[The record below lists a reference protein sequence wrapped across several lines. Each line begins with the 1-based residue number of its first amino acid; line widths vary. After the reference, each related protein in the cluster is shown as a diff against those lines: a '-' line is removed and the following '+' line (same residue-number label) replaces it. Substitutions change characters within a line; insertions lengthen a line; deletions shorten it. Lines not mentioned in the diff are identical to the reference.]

1 MRSAAVLL
9 LLSFCCLLIASC
21 GSDIA
26 TNTPVNSRPAGKKAA
41 GGREPVLVELF
52 TSEGC
57 GNCPPADRHLVLL
70 EAEQPVA
77 GADVITLGYH
87 VDYFNDR
94 GWQDVYSAP
103 EYTRRQ
109 NLYAMRMN
117 LKSMYTPQMIVD
129 GKSEFIGSNP
139 QKASSIISQAAD
151 TPKADVSVNVSGNTA
166 EVTMTGFP
174 PHAVATAVLA
184 TVEDALVSNPNAGN
198 NRGKTLQH
206 SSVVRKLQGFGKL
219 PERATE
225 FKGTVELPLENGWK
239 AENVRHVVY
248 VQEDQSGRIL
258 AVGRVNKA
266 E

>member
-1 MRSAAVLL
+1 MRSAVVLL
-9 LLSFCCLLIASC
+9 LLSCCLFIASC
-21 GSDIA
+21 GSDTA
-26 TNTPVNSRPAGKKAA
+26 TNTAVNSQPAAKKAP

-70 EAEQPVA
+70 ETQQPVA

-109 NLYAMRMN
+109 NLYSMRMN
-117 LKSMYTPQMIVD
+117 LESMYTPQMIVD
-129 GKSEFIGSNP
+129 GKSEFNGSDP
-139 QKASSIISQAAD
+139 QKAGAAISKAAD
-151 TPKADVSVNVSGNTA
+151 APKAEVRVAVNGRTA
-166 EVTMTGFP
+166 EVTISGFGQ
-174 PHAVATAVLA
+174 HLVATAVLA
-184 TVEDALVSNPNAGN
+184 TAEDGLTSNPNAGN
-198 NRGKTLQH
+198 NKGRTLQH
-206 SSVVRKLQGFGKL
+206 NSVVRKLQGFGKV

-225 FKGTVELPLENGWK
+225 FKGTVELPLEHGWK

-248 VQEDQSGRIL
+248 VQEDQSGRII
-258 AVGRVNKA
+258 AVGRVPA
-266 E
+266 GE